1 MSLSDI
7 SIRRPVFAWMLMAA
21 MIIFGF
27 ISMRKMGISQM
38 PDVDFPVVNINVT
51 YEGAA
56 PEVMEL
62 DIIDPVES
70 AVLSVEGVKSIT
82 STAKLGSANISVEF
96 NLDKNIDVAV
106 SEVEAKI
113 NQAQRNLPDDIDPP
127 TISKVNPDDRPIMFL
142 AVTAPNMEPK
152 DAMAYTRDVLKD
164 KFQTVSG
171 VADVFLAGYLD
182 PNLRVWVKNDE
193 LNKRQLTVGDIIGAI
208 QAEHKESPSGYIE
221 DPLRERN
228 VRTLGEAKSVE
239 EFEKLPIIRRG
250 GAPNYV
256 PIFIGDVVKVEEGVA
271 DVRRI
276 SRSNG
281 KNAVGLGI
289 RKQRGTNTMEV
300 AEGVK
305 KKMRELQK
313 NLPPGV
319 DLYVNFDTTKFIA
332 QSVHELQF
340 NMIFSAILT
349 AIVCWLFLGSFA
361 ATINVILAI
370 PTSILGAFIVLK
382 YMNFTL
388 NTFTLLGLSLSI
400 GIVVD
405 DAIMVL
411 ENIYRH
417 HEEGKDKVRASRD
430 GANEISFAALAATI
444 AIMAIFLPV
453 AMMEGIIGK
462 FFFQFGITIS
472 VAVALSYI
480 EAITL
485 TPMRT
490 SRFMEET
497 KRETRL
503 GHLVDTFFNWLVGF
517 YTKVLHYALTH
528 KLKLLSGALVF
539 FAVSFVSVKFIPKEM
554 TPVQDTSNF
563 MMRIKAPD
571 GASLIY
577 TNAKSKIVEKYLTDH
592 QAVDRYFVAVGGFGG
607 GMEANS
613 ANIFV
618 TLKDQKDRPI
628 NPKTGKPWY
637 QPDLLNEFRA
647 HFKKFEGAVV
657 FVQDTSQGGFS
668 ASGRGF
674 PVEFTLIGGDFKIL
688 TDTAKKVMDE
698 MRASGI
704 YVDVDTDYK
713 ESVMEIQVFPDRD
726 KAKLRGVSVQ
736 EIGTTINA
744 LIGGVVVGKYS
755 KEGHRNDIRVKMADA
770 SEDKLKDLEKIWV
783 RNTQGELVRLLDVVT
798 VKELPGVQSINRRA
812 RQRAVTIYSGVAPGK
827 SQGEALE
834 KVKDIV
840 KKYLQPGYSL
850 IESGSA
856 ETYREAFTS
865 LIFAL
870 CMGILIA
877 YMVLG
882 TQFNSFIDPV
892 TVLMALPFSFSGA
905 FLALW
910 ATGQSINLYSMIG
923 LILLMGIVKK
933 NSILLVDFTNQKR
946 AEGMNVREAL
956 MAACPQRLRP
966 IMMTTFATIA
976 GAVPLALAWGA
987 GAESLKPMAVAIIG
1001 GSLVSTAL
1009 TLVVVPAFYLLLA
1022 KERRATN
1029 PEASGTLAT
1038 PVRPHP

>member
-27 ISMRKMGISQM
+27 IAMRKMGISQM
-38 PDVDFPVVNINVT
+38 PDVDFPMVNINVV

-62 DIIDPVES
+62 DVIDPIES

-96 NLDKNIDVAV
+96 NLDKDIDVAV

-113 NQAQRNLPDDIDPP
+113 NQAARMLPDDIDPP

-142 AVTAPNMEPK
+142 AVTAPNMAPK
-152 DAMAYTRDVLKD
+152 EIMSYTRDQLKD

-171 VADVFLAGYLD
+171 VADVFLAGYID

-193 LNKRQLTVGDIIGAI
+193 LNRRQLTVTDVIGAI
-208 QAEHKESPSGYIE
+208 QAEHKEAPSGFIE
-221 DPLRERN
+221 DPNKERN
-228 VRTLGEAKSVE
+228 VRTLGEAKSVD
-239 EFEKLPIIRRG
+239 EFNRLPIIRRG

-256 PIFIGDVVKVEEGVA
+256 PMFLGDVVNVEEGIA

-281 KNAVGLGI
+281 KNALGLGI
-289 RKQRGTNTMEV
+289 RKQRGTNTMAV
-300 AEGVK
+300 AEAVK
-305 KKMRELQK
+305 KKMAEIQRD
-313 NLPPGV
+313 LPPGV
-319 DLYVNFDTTKFIA
+319 ELYVNFDTTKFIA
-332 QSVHELQF
+332 ESVHELQF

-370 PTSILGAFIVLK
+370 PTSILGAFIILK

-417 HEEGKDKVRASRD
+417 HEEGKDKVAASRD

-472 VAVALSYI
+472 VAVGLSYI

-497 KRETRL
+497 KRHTKI
-503 GHLVDTFFNWLVGF
+503 GQVVDDFFDWLVAL
-517 YTKVLHYALTH
+517 YVKILDYSLHH
-528 KLKLLSGALVF
+528 RWKLLVGSLIF
-539 FAVSFVSVKFIPKEM
+539 FAGTFVTVKYIPKEM

-577 TNAKSKIVEKYLTDH
+577 TNEQTKAVEEYLMKNPSV
-592 QAVDRYFVAVGGFGG
+592 ARYFVAVGGFGG

-613 ANIFV
+613 SNLFV
-618 TLKDQKDRPI
+618 TLKDPKDRPI

-637 QPDLLNEFRA
+637 QPDLLNEIRG
-647 HFKKFEGAVV
+647 HFKSMKGAKV
-657 FVQDTSQGGFS
+657 FVQDTSQSGFS

-674 PVEFTLIGGDFKIL
+674 PVEFTLTGGDFKKL
-688 TDTAKKVMDE
+688 TATAKTVMDE

-704 YVDVDTDYK
+704 YVDVDTDFK

-770 SEDKLKDLEKIWV
+770 SKDKLKDLEKIWV
-783 RNTQGELVRLLDVVT
+783 RNTHGELVRLLDVVT
-798 VKELPGVQSINRRA
+798 VKELPGVQAINRRS
-812 RQRAVTIYSGVAPGK
+812 RQRAVTIFAGVTPGK

-834 KVKDIV
+834 NVKTIV
-840 KKYLQPGYSL
+840 RKHLPPGYNL

-856 ETYREAFTS
+856 ETYKEAFQS

-870 CMGILIA
+870 LMGILIA

-933 NSILLVDFTNQKR
+933 NSILLVDFTNQR
-946 AEGMNVREAL
+946 RGEGLKIREAL
-956 MAACPQRLRP
+956 MDACPKRLRP
-966 IMMTTFATIA
+966 IMMTTFATVA

-987 GAESLKPMAVAIIG
+987 GAESLRPMAIAIIG
-1001 GSLVSTAL
+1001 GSIVSTAL
-1009 TLVVVPAFYLLLA
+1009 TLVVVPAFYSVLA
-1022 KERRATN
+1022 RERKD
-1029 PEASGTLAT
+1029 
-1038 PVRPHP
+1038 

>member
-7 SIRRPVFAWMLMAA
+7 SIRKPVFAWMLMAA

-38 PDVDFPVVNINVT
+38 PDVDFPMVNINVI

-62 DIIDPVES
+62 DVIDPIES
-70 AVLSVEGVKSIT
+70 AVLSVEGVKTIT
-82 STAKLGSANISVEF
+82 STAKLGTANISVEF
-96 NLDKNIDVAV
+96 NLSKNIDVAV
-106 SEVEAKI
+106 SEIEAKI
-113 NQAQRNLPDDIDPP
+113 NQAARMLPDSIDPP

-142 AVTAPNMEPK
+142 AVTAPEMLPK
-152 DAMAYTRDVLKD
+152 EIMSYTRDILKD

-171 VADVFLAGYLD
+171 VADVFLAGYID
-182 PNLRVWVKNDE
+182 PNLRVWVMNDE
-193 LNKRQLTVGDIIGAI
+193 LNKRQLTVSDVIGAI
-208 QAEHKESPSGYIE
+208 QAEHREAPSGFIE
-221 DPLRERN
+221 DPLTEKN

-256 PIFIGDVVKVEEGVA
+256 PMFLGDVVNVEEGIA

-281 KNAVGLGI
+281 KNAIGLGI
-289 RKQRGTNTMEV
+289 RKQRGTNTMAV

-305 KKMRELQK
+305 KKMKEIQK
-313 NLPPGV
+313 DLPPGV
-319 DLYVNFDTTKFIA
+319 ELYVNFDTTKFIEA
-332 QSVHELQF
+332 SVHELQF

-361 ATINVILAI
+361 ATLNVILAI
-370 PTSILGAFIVLK
+370 PTSILGAFIILK

-417 HEEGKDKVRASRD
+417 HEGGKDKVAASRD

-453 AMMEGIIGK
+453 AMMDGIIGK

-497 KRETRL
+497 KRHSKIGEQVDKFFDWMVHGYTRML
-503 GHLVDTFFNWLVGF
+503 D
-517 YTKVLHYALTH
+517 KSLTH
-528 KLKLLSGALVF
+528 RWILLGCSLVF
-539 FAVSFVSVKFIPKEM
+539 FAVSFVTVKYIPKEM

-563 MMRIKAPD
+563 MMRVKTVDGSSLEFSNIKTK
-571 GASLIY
+571 L
-577 TNAKSKIVEKYLTDH
+577 VEEYLMKH
-592 QAVDRYFVAVGGFGG
+592 PSVARYFVAVGGFGG
-607 GMEANS
+607 AADASSSNL
-613 ANIFV
+613 FV
-618 TLKDQKDRPI
+618 TLKDPKDRPV
-628 NPKTGKPWY
+628 NPKTGKNWY
-637 QPDLLNEFRA
+637 QPDILNEMRD
-647 HFKKFEGAVV
+647 HFKKFDGAKV

-674 PVEFTLIGGDFKIL
+674 PVEFTLTGGDFKIL
-688 TDTAKKVMDE
+688 TNAAKKIMDE
-698 MRASGI
+698 MKASGI

-726 KAKLRGVSVQ
+726 KAKQRGVSVQ

-744 LIGGVVVGKYS
+744 LIGGAVVGKYS

-770 SEDKLKDLEKIWV
+770 SKDKLKDLEKIWV

-798 VKELPGVQSINRRA
+798 VKELPGVQAINRRS
-812 RQRAVTIYSGVAPGK
+812 RSRAVNIYSGIAPGK

-834 KVKDIV
+834 NVKTIV
-840 KKYLQPGYSL
+840 KKHLPVGNTL
-850 IESGSA
+850 VESGAA
-856 ETYREAFTS
+856 ETYKEAFTS
-865 LIFAL
+865 LIYAL
-870 CMGILIA
+870 LMGILIA

-910 ATGQSINLYSMIG
+910 ATGQSLNLYSMIG

-933 NSILLVDFTNQKR
+933 NSILLVDFTNQR
-946 AEGMNVREAL
+946 RNEGLNIRDAL
-956 MAACPQRLRP
+956 MDACPKRLRP
-966 IMMTTFATIA
+966 IMMTTFATVA

-987 GAESLKPMAVAIIG
+987 GAESLRPMAIAIIG
-1001 GSLVSTAL
+1001 GSLVSTLL
-1009 TLVVVPAFYLLLA
+1009 TLVVVPASYYVFGR
-1022 KERRATN
+1022 ERK
-1029 PEASGTLAT
+1029 S
-1038 PVRPHP
+1038 